1 MTLVLVVTF
10 ALILI
15 GQFVLI
21 KNKAKNPPPKPST
34 PAAEQTSGAEPGAAT
49 QPEPAPEVQ
58 KPAGNPGA
66 PAEHKA
72 GTGEVETVVEN
83 DFYRIT
89 FTNKG
94 GQAKS
99 WVLKKFK

>member
-21 KNKAKNPPPKPST
+21 KNKAKNPPPKSPST
-34 PAAEQTSGAEPGAAT
+34 AANAEQSSAPTSAAVT
-49 QPEPAPEVQ
+49 QPDQAPET
-58 KPAGNPGA
+58 P
-66 PAEHKA
+66 KA
-72 GTGEVETVVEN
+72 SASAAASGERKAASGEVETVVEN
-83 DFYRIT
+83 SLYRIV

-94 GQAKS
+94 AQAKS
-99 WVLKKFK
+99 WC